1 MANARQAPKSG
12 ARTRKSAS
20 TAIGGRKAGTGV
32 AGKAHDKPVR
42 KDSALKGKMKRRSDY
57 SEQAKR

>member
-1 MANARQAPKSG
+1 MANARQMPKSG

-20 TAIGGRKAGTGV
+20 TGMGGRKAGTGV

-42 KDSALKGKMKRRSDY
+42 KESALKSKMKPRNEMGGQGRR
-57 SEQAKR
+57 

>member
-1 MANARQAPKSG
+1 MMVAQPTREAAMANARQAPRSG

-20 TAIGGRKAGTGV
+20 TAMGGRKAGTGV

-42 KDSALKGKMKRRSDY
+42 KDA
-57 SEQAKR
+57 